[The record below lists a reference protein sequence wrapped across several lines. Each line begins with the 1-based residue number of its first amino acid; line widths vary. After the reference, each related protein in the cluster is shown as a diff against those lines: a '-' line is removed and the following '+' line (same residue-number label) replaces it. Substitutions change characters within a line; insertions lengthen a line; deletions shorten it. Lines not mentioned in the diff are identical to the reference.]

1 MENEKIENL
10 LNLALGATDR
20 EREKSAVLDVGYV
33 REEKL
38 WEVIVKHTGN
48 LDPIRKKYPSV
59 GILELLNAYAIM
71 LIPEDQVDA
80 VASQVEILYME
91 KPKNLFFAWKEDREP
106 TETKQMS
113 DVVRGSQFLRE
124 EKWKDNRIPM
134 QKGNMETENRVSMQR
149 GTVETKKVIRMQQR
163 SIETGNP
170 WDLRGRG
177 YTGKGVMIAV
187 LDSGIDYAHPDFRNP
202 DGSTRI
208 LELWDQTLGKIYT
221 SQDINEALQAS
232 SETERFDRIPSRDL
246 SGHGTH
252 VAGIAAG
259 NGRASDGRYQGV
271 APESP
276 LLVVKL
282 GTPRE
287 NSFPRT
293 TELLSAVNY
302 VLYKAQEYGMPVA
315 VNISFGNNYGGHD
328 GTALLETYLDQ
339 VASYWK
345 NVIVT
350 GTGNE
355 GASRIHTSGK
365 LEEGSSEEIS
375 LAVGDY
381 ESAFSLQLW
390 KSFADVFDIVLTHPS
405 GTRVGTIRPELGI
418 QRIRLG
424 RTEVLIYYGLPS
436 PYSVSQEVFLDFI
449 PADSYVDTGVW
460 KLTLLPKRIV
470 SGAFDLWLPGQAVL
484 SAGSGFLYPTEE
496 TTLTI
501 PSTAGKVISVAA
513 YDARY
518 LRLAE
523 FSGRGFT
530 RNDRQIKPDV
540 AAPGVEIVSAAPGGG
555 YAVRSGTSMAAPYV
569 SGLAALMMEEGI
581 VEGKDPYMYGEKLK
595 AFLHRYARPLD
606 VRTDYPN
613 PELGWGIIG

>member
-1 MENEKIENL
+1 MENEKIENV
-10 LNLALGATDR
+10 LNLALGATQQ
-20 EREKSAVLDVGYV
+20 EREKSAILDVGYV
-33 REEKL
+33 REVQK

-48 LDPIRKKYPSV
+48 LDPIREKYPSV
-59 GILELLNAYAIM
+59 GILELLNSYAIM

-80 VASQVEILYME
+80 VAGQVEILYME
-91 KPKNLFFAWKEDREP
+91 KPKNLFFAEEAWEQVRR
-106 TETKQMS
+106 TEA
-113 DVVRGSQFLRE
+113 V
-124 EKWKDNRIPM
+124 
-134 QKGNMETENRVSMQR
+134 
-149 GTVETKKVIRMQQR
+149 R
-163 SIETGNP
+163 SIPWEISKTEAERSISQENSEIGNP
-170 WDLRGRG
+170 WKLQDQG
-177 YTGKGVMIAV
+177 YTGKGVIVAV

-221 SQDINEALQAS
+221 SREINDALQQSA
-232 SETERFDRIPSRDL
+232 ETDRFARIPSRDL

-271 APESP
+271 APESS

-282 GTPRE
+282 GTPRA

-302 VLYKAQEYGMPVA
+302 VLYKSQEYGMPVA

-355 GASRIHTSGK
+355 GASRIHTSGILK
-365 LEEGSSEEIS
+365 EGTSEEIS
-375 LAVGDY
+375 LTVGDY

-390 KSFADVFDIVLTHPS
+390 KSFSDVFDIVLTHPS
-405 GTRVGTIRPELGI
+405 GTSVGTIRPELGI
-418 QRIRLG
+418 QRIGLG
-424 RTEVLIYYGLPS
+424 HTELLIYYGLPS
-436 PYSVSQEVFLDFI
+436 PYSVSQEIFIDFI
-449 PADSYVDTGVW
+449 PSDSYVDTGVW
-460 KLTLLPKRIV
+460 KLILIPKRIV
-470 SGAFDLWLPGQAVL
+470 SGAFDLWLPGQTAL

-518 LRLAE
+518 RRLAE

-581 VEGKDPYMYGEKLK
+581 VNGKDPYMYGEKLK

-606 VRTDYPN
+606 VKTTYPN
-613 PELGWGIIG
+613 PELGWGVVG